1 MTTVHR
7 QTTRAQKPQPLDPLT
22 GPPLALA
29 GRVVQM
35 DADFHVLQ
43 DGVVYIDKGG
53 IVAVSPRTQSA
64 PVGFEAIPV
73 HPTGG
78 TLFPGLIELHSHLSY
93 NALRLWQVPRTFP
106 NRERWGAI
114 AEYRKRVSGPMQVIG
129 RTPGL
134 LPALVRYVEC
144 KCLLGG
150 VTTSQGIQLASNAGV
165 RRFYRG
171 VIRNVEQTNEAAL
184 PEAATRIDDIEASDA
199 ELFLAR
205 LQKQTCFLLHLAEG
219 VDERARLHF
228 LALHISDD
236 QWAITPQLVGIHC
249 AGLHQE
255 DFDILAHHGGAMIWS
270 PLSNLLL
277 YGQTANVQAAKA
289 AGVRFGI
296 GSDWSP
302 TGSKNLLGELKV
314 ARLFSEAAGGI
325 FSDRDLVAMATRS
338 AAAIL
343 QWERVLGSL
352 EAGKRADLLV
362 IDGQSG
368 DPYEQLL
375 RAKEPSIH
383 LVMINGIA
391 RYGTPDL
398 MQQLS
403 PGGEAQRV
411 GGQAREVFL
420 QQTTGDPDV
429 AAMDLGEAQDTLT
442 AALQDLPA
450 LAKALEQPPPAER
463 AITTRVLD
471 HAAPLVWFL
480 ALDEIQHTGVDL
492 RPHLP
497 FGKARTPTG
506 PRLVMAKAS
515 APPLSTVLEALP
527 LDAMTVADDAEFLE
541 RIQQERNLPDPIKQ
555 GLPTLY

>member
-1 MTTVHR
+1 MVHR
-7 QTTRAQKPQPLDPLT
+7 KTPSAQRPQPLDPLS

-35 DADFHVLQ
+35 DADFHMLP

-64 PVGFEAIPV
+64 PVRFETVPV

-78 TLFPGLIELHSHLSY
+78 TLFPGLIELHNHLSY
-93 NALRLWQVPRTFP
+93 NALCLWQVPKMFP

-171 VIRNVEQTNEAAL
+171 LIRNVEQTNEEAL
-184 PEAATRIDDIEASDA
+184 PEAVTRIDDVEARDA
-199 ELFLAR
+199 QLFLAR

-219 VDERARLHF
+219 VDERARSHF
-228 LALHISDD
+228 LALHMSDD

-249 AGLHQE
+249 AGLHEE
-255 DFDILAHHGGAMIWS
+255 DFDILARHGGAMVWS

-277 YGQTANVQAAKA
+277 YGQTANVRAAKA

-314 ARLFSEAAGGI
+314 ARLFSEASGGI
-325 FSDRDLVAMATRS
+325 FSDRDLVTMATRG
-338 AAAIL
+338 AAGIL
-343 QWERVLGSL
+343 QWEQVAGSL

-362 IDGQSG
+362 IAGQSG

-375 RAKEPSIH
+375 RAKETSIH

-403 PGGEAQRV
+403 PGGEALRV
-411 GGQAREVFL
+411 GGQDRVVFL
-420 QQTTGDPDV
+420 QQATADPDV
-429 AAMDLGEAQDTLT
+429 AAIELGEAQDTLT
-442 AALQDLPA
+442 EALQDLPT
-450 LAKALEQPPPAER
+450 LAKALEQAPTA
-463 AITTRVLD
+463 AQTIMGQVLD
-471 HAAPLVWFL
+471 RAAPLVWSL
-480 ALDEIQHTGVDL
+480 ALDEIQPTGVDL

-497 FGKARTPTG
+497 FGRAGTITG
-506 PRLVMAKAS
+506 PQRVMAKAS
-515 APPLSTVLEALP
+515 ASPLSTVVEPLP
-527 LDAMTVADDAEFLE
+527 LDAMTVADDTEFLE
-541 RIQQERNLPDPIKQ
+541 RIRQERNLPAAIQQ

>member
-1 MTTVHR
+1 MTTVPR
-7 QTTRAQKPQPLDPLT
+7 KAPRATKPQPLDPLT

-43 DGVVYIDKGG
+43 DGVVYIENGG
-53 IVAVSPRTQSA
+53 IVAVSPRTQAA
-64 PVGFEAIPV
+64 PVGFETIPI

-78 TLFPGLIELHSHLSY
+78 TLFPGLIELHNHLSY
-93 NALRLWQVPRTFP
+93 NALRLWQVPKMFP
-106 NRERWGAI
+106 NRERWGAL

-171 VIRNVEQTNEAAL
+171 IIRNVEQTNEAAL
-184 PEAATRIDDIEASDA
+184 PEAATRIDDVEARDA
-199 ELFLAR
+199 QLFLAR

-219 VDERARLHF
+219 VDARARLHF
-228 LALHISDD
+228 LALHMPDD
-236 QWAITPQLVGIHC
+236 QWAITPQLAGIHC
-249 AGLHQE
+249 AGLHAE
-255 DFDILAHHGGAMIWS
+255 DFDIMARHGGAMIWS

-277 YGQTANVQAAKA
+277 YGNTADVQAAKA
-289 AGVRFGI
+289 AGVRFGL

-314 ARLFSEAAGGI
+314 AWLFSEAAGGI
-325 FSDRDLVAMATRS
+325 FSARDLVTMATRG

-343 QWERVLGSL
+343 QWEQVLGSL

-375 RAKEPSIH
+375 QAQEPSIH

-391 RYGTPDL
+391 RYGTPAL

-403 PGGEAQRV
+403 PGGEALRV

-420 QQTTGDPDV
+420 QQNTEDPDV
-429 AAMDLGEAQDTLT
+429 ATLELGAAQDTLT

-450 LAKALEQPPPAER
+450 LAKALEQPRPAER
-463 AITTRVLD
+463 AITARVLD
-471 HAAPLVWFL
+471 HPAPLVWSL
-480 ALDEIQHTGVDL
+480 ALDEIQDTGVDL

-497 FGKARTPTG
+497 FGKARTMTG
-506 PRLVMAKAS
+506 PRRVMAKAS
-515 APPLSTVLEALP
+515 APPLSTILEALP
-527 LDAMTVADDAEFLE
+527 LDAITVADDAEFLE

>member
-1 MTTVHR
+1 MPR
-7 QTTRAQKPQPLDPLT
+7 KAARAKKPQPLDPLT

-35 DADFHVLQ
+35 DADFNVLQ
-43 DGVVYIDKGG
+43 DGVVYIEKGG
-53 IVAVSPRTQSA
+53 IVAVRPRTQAA
-64 PVGFEAIPV
+64 PVGFETVPV

-78 TLFPGLIELHSHLSY
+78 TLFPSLIELHNHLSY
-93 NALRLWQVPRTFP
+93 NALRLWQVPKMFP
-106 NRERWGAI
+106 NRERWGAL

-171 VIRNVEQTNEAAL
+171 IIRNVEQTNEAAL
-184 PEAATRIDDIEASDA
+184 PEAATRIDDVEARDA
-199 ELFLAR
+199 QLFLAR

-219 VDERARLHF
+219 VDARARPHF
-228 LALHISDD
+228 LALHMSDD
-236 QWAITPQLVGIHC
+236 QWAITPQLAGIHC
-249 AGLHQE
+249 AGLQAE
-255 DFDILAHHGGAMIWS
+255 DFDILARHGGAMIWS

-277 YGQTANVQAAKA
+277 YGKTADVQAAKA

-314 ARLFSEAAGGI
+314 AWLFSEAAGGI
-325 FSDRDLVAMATRS
+325 FSARDLVSMATRS

-352 EAGKRADLLV
+352 EADKRADLLV

-375 RAKEPSIH
+375 QAKEPSIH

-391 RYGTPDL
+391 RYGTPAL

-403 PGGEAQRV
+403 PGGEALRV

-420 QQTTGDPDV
+420 QQNTEDPDV
-429 AAMDLGEAQDTLT
+429 AALALAAAQDIIT

-450 LAKALEQPPPAER
+450 LAKALEQPRPAER
-463 AITTRVLD
+463 AMTARLLD
-471 HAAPLVWFL
+471 YPAPLVWSL
-480 ALDEIQHTGVDL
+480 ALDEIQDTGVDL

-497 FGKARTPTG
+497 FGKARTMTG
-506 PRLVMAKAS
+506 PRRVMAKAS
-515 APPLSTVLEALP
+515 APPLSTILEALP
-527 LDAMTVADDAEFLE
+527 LDAMTVADDTEFLE